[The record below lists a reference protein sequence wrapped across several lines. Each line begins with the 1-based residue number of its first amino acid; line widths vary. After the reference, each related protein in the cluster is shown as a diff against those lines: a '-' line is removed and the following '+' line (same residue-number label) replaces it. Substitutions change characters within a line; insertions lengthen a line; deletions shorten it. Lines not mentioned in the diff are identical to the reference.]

1 MTAMASMRRTASNE
15 KAKVA
20 KPAESRPEVVVH
32 DPVPRPDEGQRWTL
46 ASYPFYEPPTDPK
59 P

>member
-1 MTAMASMRRTASNE
+1 MASMRRTASNE

-46 ASYPFYEPPTDPK
+46 ASYPFYEPAADPK